1 MAIIVRLLMVI
12 LAYVLACIAASI
24 VLTLGTL
31 GPQWTEI
38 APQGMPSVALW
49 SVIAVGSAVIG
60 TIAMLPS
67 FLVIALAEGFAWRSV
82 ILYGVVG
89 GVLALAL
96 TYGIDFAR
104 YLGGPDR
111 VVTHQQEV
119 LAASGIA
126 GGLIYWLFAGRK
138 AGAWKIVMDRDKSSS
153 LPR

>member
-1 MAIIVRLLMVI
+1 MAIIVRLVVVL

-31 GPQWTEI
+31 GPQWNQI
-38 APQGMPSVALW
+38 SPQGMPSVALW
-49 SVIAVGSAVIG
+49 SVIGVGSAVIG
-60 TIAMLPS
+60 IIAIVPS

-82 ILYGVVG
+82 VLYGVLG

-104 YLGGPDR
+104 YLGGPDS
-111 VVTHQQEV
+111 VAAHQQEV

-126 GGLIYWLFAGRK
+126 GGLVYWLFAGRK
-138 AGAWKIVMDRDKSSS
+138 AGVWKIVMNRGKPSSS
-153 LPR
+153 PQ